1 MKISIPDVCIEIIDA
16 LEQAGYDAYL
26 IGGSVRDLL
35 CGKTPFD
42 YDFTTSATPD
52 QIKEVFQQDT
62 VFTQGQRYGTIG
74 LIKQEQHFEITTFRR
89 ENEYI
94 DYRRPS
100 VISFTKDLKEDVM
113 RRDFTMNALAFHP
126 KKGVI
131 DLVGGLDDIHSKIIR
146 TVGDPYARFGEDA
159 LRILRAIRFALQT
172 DFTIEKK
179 TKSAMEKQLSLLKN
193 IAIERIRDEI
203 FKCFYALDTQDTTML
218 TEVLVMLF
226 PSLSTI
232 KRRGLKEI
240 FSQFHLL
247 PQDIAMYLALLFSQ
261 NKTDSTIEELKNF
274 KLDNQT
280 YKETILLHE
289 YLSVKMI
296 DDSYF
301 IKRMLQQLGSKLFIN
316 LLQLKLIINQDEK
329 EKVKI
334 LEATYQKTHTILENQ
349 EPFLLADL
357 AIDGNDIMQLKLKNA
372 PLMKEILG
380 YLLDEVMEDERKNNK
395 EHLLRLV
402 REKYQNK

>member
-179 TKSAMEKQLSLLKN
+179 TRSAMEKQLSLLKN

-203 FKCFYALDTQDTTML
+203 FKCFYALDTQDTTL
-218 TEVLVMLF
+218 LAEVLVMLF
-226 PSLSTI
+226 PSLSKI
-232 KRRGLKEI
+232 KRRDLKKI

-247 PQDIAMYLALLFSQ
+247 PQDIAMYLSLLFSQ

-289 YLSVKMI
+289 YLGVKMI

-316 LLQLKLIINQDEK
+316 LLHLKLIINQEEK

-380 YLLDEVMEDERKNNK
+380 YLLDEVMEDERKNTK